1 MTYVGSRPANKA
13 VQTTDIEDDA
23 ITSAKIAAGVV
34 VASDIADDSITLAKM
49 ASGTDGNIISYDAS
63 GNPVAIATGNDGQV
77 LTSTGAGSPPAF
89 ESITSNA
96 THSGEVTGSGA
107 LTIADNIV
115 DEANLKVSNS
125 PTNGQMLTAQS
136 GNTGGL
142 TWAAAPTSTWVDCGS
157 LAITSDTEVFL
168 VDGSGGVTL
177 DNTYDVYYM
186 SLAGFDT
193 GQRDSDYI
201 RMTFSA
207 DGGSNYNIE
216 CHKIGV
222 KSRIN
227 NTGTA
232 NASTAV
238 YSSQAG
244 PTQIIFPDTA
254 PEQNT
259 NTAFGEFWFYNFGN
273 TSKYKTCFFRT
284 SWWSASEYLETI
296 TGTLYI
302 ESTSAID
309 AIRLAADH
317 GTMRTGNLRLYGLSN

>member
-1 MTYVGSRPANKA
+1 MAQIKTNLQYGTTGTIPTANIA
-13 VQTTDIEDDA
+13 DDA
-23 ITSAKIAAGVV
+23 ITSAKLADDSV
-34 VASDIADDSITLAKM
+34 VAAAIADNAVVTAGINADAITDAKIADDVIGTEHLTAGEVDQTAIADQAINEAKM
-49 ASGTDGNIISYDAS
+49 QI
-63 GNPVAIATGNDGQV
+63 
-77 LTSTGAGSPPAF
+77 
-89 ESITSNA
+89 SNA
-96 THSGEVTGSGA
+96 
-107 LTIADNIV
+107 
-115 DEANLKVSNS
+115 

-232 NASTAV
+232 NESTAV
-238 YSSQAG
+238 YASQAG